1 MSRYVK
7 FLSLLLVFFLLIVW
21 VGCKKTS
28 NDEFLITLSGSGQYN
43 SSIAYLKFSAMC
55 DISPLGNG
63 WIENVNNW
71 KLILKE
77 DSTVV
82 LTITDN
88 NYTNYFPSW
97 AVVTSYQGFG
107 STNTYSL
114 LILYEG
120 LHSDIYGGKSPNK
133 IELKVT
139 LIDGKGKT
147 HNLSYEVQF
156 TFSRN

>member
-1 MSRYVK
+1 
-7 FLSLLLVFFLLIVW
+7 LICW
-21 VGCKKTS
+21 VGCKKAS
-28 NDEFLITLSGSGQYN
+28 DDEFLITLSGSGQYN
-43 SSIAYLKFSAMC
+43 SSISYLKFSVLC
-55 DISPLGNG
+55 DISPLGNS

-71 KLILKE
+71 KLTLKE

-97 AVVTSYQGFG
+97 AVVTNYQGFG

-120 LHSDIYGGKSPNK
+120 FHSDIYGGKNPNK

-147 HNLSYEVQF
+147 HNISYEVQF
-156 TFSRN
+156 TFSRS